1 MLERTITL
9 PKRGRGRPGANAMTQ
24 YKRELATFCRR
35 LTEINS
41 GLDFKVSARGWAYIL
56 EEHGLTKGDFDAA
69 ERLITDCRKRGLLP
83 VDFCAE
89 DEGRGVDHLEKIDDE
104 SVEEF
109 AEGWVNYLAEAH
121 EQYTPLSFWDDL
133 DVYVQMTVE
142 KIDLKNLFAPI
153 CAQFRVA
160 TTNISGWSDFN
171 RRVQIMQRFACW
183 ERQGKKCVLL
193 HCGDHDPG
201 GLQISAFLR
210 SNLEDLADAVGWHP
224 RNLHIERFGLNY
236 KFIQAQ
242 HLTWIDNLET
252 SSGERLDDRSHNDHH
267 KDYVQSY
274 LREFGA
280 RKVEANALVTRPA
293 AGRALCR
300 SAILKYVPADAPDRY
315 EEQLRTEREAVRRE
329 IARLMRRW
337 GRAK

>member
-1 MLERTITL
+1 MLERTITF
-9 PKRGRGRPGANAMTQ
+9 PKRGRGRPTAAAAAQ
-24 YKRELATFCRR
+24 HERQVETFCRR
-35 LTEINS
+35 LIEI

-56 EEHGLTKGDFDAA
+56 EEYGLLKGDFDAA
-69 ERLITDCRKRGLLP
+69 EQLITDCRKKGHLP

-89 DEGRGVDHLEKIDDE
+89 DEGRGVDHLEKIDCE
-104 SVEEF
+104 TVEEF
-109 AEGWVNYLAEAH
+109 AQDWVDYLAEAH
-121 EQYTPLSFWDDL
+121 EQYTPFSFWNDL
-133 DVYVQMTVE
+133 DVYLQMTVE
-142 KIDLKNLFAPI
+142 KTDLKTLFAPI

-171 RRVQIMQRFACW
+171 RRVQIMQRFAHW

-201 GLQISAFLR
+201 GLRISEFLR
-210 SNLEDLADAVGWHP
+210 SNLEELADAVGWHP
-224 RNLHIERFGLNY
+224 RKLHIERFGLNY

-252 SSGERLDDRSHNDHH
+252 GSGERLDDPDHNDHD
-267 KDYVQSY
+267 KFYVQSY
-274 LREFGA
+274 LTQFGA

-300 SAILKYVPADAPDRY
+300 AAILKYVPAHAPDRY
-315 EEQLRTEREAVRRE
+315 EKQLRTEREAVRRE